1 MLQKYMLM
9 LVSALLVLL
18 IATAAAMTPEEAR
31 LIARVAADGNPG
43 AQVLLA
49 GLYGRGD
56 GGYAQ

>member
-1 MLQKYMLM
+1 MLM